1 MQFLDSGC
9 ENCIN
14 QSMMGDGDRV
24 LECTTSDFQGLITV
38 LNPGSSWTAR
48 WLHIG
53 ELPQVHVFH
62 ILMCRLLHRSK
73 GLQHASCYSATLPA
87 AGRAFRMLYQLQEV
101 CSCMLGM
108 HGLPCP
114 AIDFGKLT

>member
-53 ELPQVHVFH
+53 EPQQSHVFH
-62 ILMCRLLHRSK
+62 SFPCRLPHRSTC
-73 GLQHASCYSATLPA
+73 LQQLLIVPHH
-87 AGRAFRMLYQLQEV
+87 QLQIELWG
-101 CSCMLGM
+101 C
-108 HGLPCP
+108 H
-114 AIDFGKLT
+114 TY